1 MTPAKAFRP
10 LPPTVST
17 STVMP
22 VVASLTVVPTVS
34 DASLTFW
41 LLLLTARSPYT
52 ETNP

>member
-1 MTPAKAFRP
+1 MPANALRF
-10 LPPTVST
+10 LPPIVST

-41 LLLLTARSPYT
+41 LLLLTAKLP
-52 ETNP
+52 